1 MKDLILKYTLQ
12 NAVRYEGKANP
23 GNVIGKILGVKPEL
37 KDQVSEVAKEANLAA
52 KEVNKMSLEEQR
64 SKLEKIAPE
73 LLDILRCPVSGQK
86 LVQKNDTLV
95 SIDGKHSYPIINGIP
110 SLIPKGFRL
119 SSRQ

>member
-1 MKDLILKYTLQ
+1 MKTPINYI
-12 NAVRYEGKANP
+12 NINFC
-23 GNVIGKILGVKPEL
+23 
-37 KDQVSEVAKEANLAA
+37 
-52 KEVNKMSLEEQR
+52 LE
-64 SKLEKIAPE
+64 SMKKIAPE